1 MIAHRY
7 RHFALVPLAAI
18 LVISCARCA
27 DAQDYPTR
35 TVTFVAPFPAG
46 GVADVAARMLA
57 QRLSSQLGKPVVVEN
72 RSGAGAVIGAA
83 SVARAAPDGHT
94 LLLGGTP
101 PFAIAPAVWKKLPYD
116 PLNDFVPVARIND
129 VPFILVT
136 NPAHPVHTIADLIKL
151 ARDRPGELAYASPG
165 PGTGPHLAAEML
177 KTITGTD
184 IAHVPFKGDAQ
195 ALMDVVAGRVP
206 LMFAAPSALPMIA
219 AGKVRAL
226 AVSSTTRLA
235 LLPDIPTIAEAGIS
249 GFDVVIW
256 TMVVAPALT
265 PKNII
270 GRLYVELKGI
280 AADPEVKAYF
290 VKNGLVP
297 VDSPPIE
304 ELNRFMKSEILR
316 WGDVVRQVGLVG
328 SQ

>member
-1 MIAHRY
+1 MTVH
-7 RHFALVPLAAI
+7 RHFALVALAAV
-18 LVISCARCA
+18 LVISCARRT

-35 TVTFVAPFPAG
+35 TIAFVAPFPAG
-46 GVADVAARMLA
+46 GIADVAARMLA
-57 QRLSSQLGKPVVVEN
+57 QRLSDRLGKPVVVEN

-83 SVARAAPDGHT
+83 SVARAVPDGHT

-116 PLNDFVPVARIND
+116 PVNDFVPVTRIND
-129 VPFILVT
+129 VPFILVI
-136 NPAHPVHTIADLIKL
+136 NPTLPVHTVADLIKL

-177 KTITGTD
+177 KTTTGMDIT
-184 IAHVPFKGDAQ
+184 HVPFKGDSQ

-206 LMFAAPSALPMIA
+206 LMFAAPTALPMIA
-219 AGKVRAL
+219 EGKVRAL
-226 AVSSTTRLA
+226 AVSSASRLA
-235 LLPDIPTIAEAGIS
+235 LLPGIPTIAEAGIS

-256 TMVVAPALT
+256 TMVVAPAQT
-265 PKNII
+265 PKSIVDK
-270 GRLYVELKGI
+270 LHVELKGI
-280 AADPEVKAYF
+280 AAEPGIKAYF
-290 VKNGLVP
+290 VKNGLIP

-304 ELNRFMKSEILR
+304 ELQRFMKLEVVR
-316 WGDVVRQVGLVG
+316 WGRVAQQVGLAG